1 MAFIQH
7 HPCPRCNSK
16 DNLAEYDNGFFC
28 FGCGYKNLKRDL
40 SLFKPR
46 NTVKVR
52 DDINLDKNLPKT
64 ALKWLLKYNLTE
76 KEMEQFYYSHERVI
90 KNEKR
95 HCNLL
100 VLYAD
105 SNYWLARNLDDGAYS
120 KYVSSGNKPIIKYGT
135 GQTLVFVEDIISAI
149 KVGRQF
155 TAIPMLGSKVSQDM
169 WTEAK
174 NYDKVIV
181 WGDRDKATSNVTSC
195 RRAREVLGKEVR
207 CIITEKDPKDYSDT
221 EIYNYII

>member
-1 MAFIQH
+1 MAYIQH
-7 HPCPRCNSK
+7 HPCPRCHSR
-16 DNLAEYDNGFFC
+16 DNLAEYDNGFHC
-28 FGCGYKNLKRDL
+28 FGCGYNKPKRDL
-40 SLFKPR
+40 SVFKPQ
-46 NTVKVR
+46 NVVKVR
-52 DDINLDKNLPKT
+52 DDISLDKNLPKT
-64 ALKWLLKYNLTE
+64 ALKWLLKYSLTD
-76 KEMEQFYYSHERVI
+76 KEMEKFYYANERVI
-90 KNEKR
+90 RNEKR
-95 HCNLL
+95 HCDLL

-105 SNYWLARNLDDGAYS
+105 ANYWLARSLDDNAYS

-155 TAIPMLGSKVSQDM
+155 TAIPMLGAKVTQDM

-181 WGDRDKATSNVTSC
+181 WGDRDKATQNIIAC
-195 RRAREVLGKEVR
+195 RRASEIVGKRVK
-207 CIITEKDPKDYSDT
+207 CIITDKDPKDYSDT